1 MLEPMAGHHGGTRHH
16 ERFRRDEKSQTRVF
30 RSEPRVPNRGAMTR
44 VLLVDDHAVVRRGVR
59 DILTEALGNVAFGEA
74 GKPSEALE
82 KLKHDPW
89 DVVILD
95 ISLPGRG
102 GVEALRDIKRLRPKI
117 PVLVLSM
124 HSEEHYALRA
134 LRAGAAGYVNK
145 EGAAEELAGAVRK
158 VLMGG
163 THVSARLAETL
174 AKTVRAGASM
184 RPPHERLSDRELE
197 VLRGLAS
204 GKTVK
209 EISACLAL
217 SEKTVSTYRTRL
229 LEKMQMRSNAEL
241 IQYALQEGLV
251 A

>member
-1 MLEPMAGHHGGTRHH
+1 
-16 ERFRRDEKSQTRVF
+16 
-30 RSEPRVPNRGAMTR
+30 MTR

-82 KLKHDPW
+82 KLQQQPW
-89 DVVILD
+89 DVVVLD
-95 ISLPGRG
+95 LSLPGRG
-102 GVEALRDIKRLRPKI
+102 GVDALRDIKRLRPKV

-124 HSEEHYALRA
+124 HAEEHYAMRA
-134 LRAGAAGYVNK
+134 LRAGASGYVNK

-158 VLMGG
+158 VLTGG

-174 AKTVRAGASM
+174 AKNLRSGSSQPA
-184 RPPHERLSDRELE
+184 HERLSDRELE
-197 VLRGLAS
+197 VLRGIAA
-204 GKTVK
+204 GRTVK
-209 EISACLAL
+209 EISAELSL

-229 LEKMQMRSNAEL
+229 LEKMQMHSNAEL
-241 IQYALQEGLV
+241 IQYALHEGLV

>member
-1 MLEPMAGHHGGTRHH
+1 
-16 ERFRRDEKSQTRVF
+16 
-30 RSEPRVPNRGAMTR
+30 MTR

-59 DILTEALGNVAFGEA
+59 DILTEALGKVAFGEA

-82 KLKHDPW
+82 KLQQEAW
-89 DVVILD
+89 DVVVLD

-102 GVEALRDIKRLRPKI
+102 GVDALRDMKRLRPTV

-124 HSEEHYALRA
+124 HAEEHYALRA
-134 LRAGAAGYVNK
+134 LRAGASGYVNK

-174 AKTVRAGASM
+174 AKSLSTGSS
-184 RPPHERLSDRELE
+184 RPAHERLSDRELE
-197 VLRGLAS
+197 VMRGIAT

-209 EISACLAL
+209 EISAGLAL
-217 SEKTVSTYRTRL
+217 SEKTISTYRTRL
-229 LEKMQMRSNAEL
+229 LEKMQMHSNAEL
-241 IQYALQEGLV
+241 IQYALREGLV
-251 A
+251 D

>member
-1 MLEPMAGHHGGTRHH
+1 
-16 ERFRRDEKSQTRVF
+16 
-30 RSEPRVPNRGAMTR
+30 MTR

-74 GKPSEALE
+74 GRPSEALE
-82 KLKHDPW
+82 KLQHDAW

-102 GVEALRDIKRLRPKI
+102 GVEALRDIKRLRPKV

-124 HSEEHYALRA
+124 HAEEHYALRA

-174 AKTVRAGASM
+174 AKNLRSGE
-184 RPPHERLSDRELE
+184 RPAHERLSDRELE
-197 VLRGLAS
+197 VLRGLAA
-204 GKTVK
+204 GKSVK
-209 EISACLAL
+209 EISASLAL

-229 LEKMQMRSNAEL
+229 LEKMQMHSNAEL
-241 IQYALQEGLV
+241 IQYALHEGLV
-251 A
+251 S

>member
-1 MLEPMAGHHGGTRHH
+1 
-16 ERFRRDEKSQTRVF
+16 
-30 RSEPRVPNRGAMTR
+30 MTR

-59 DILTEALGNVAFGEA
+59 DILTEALGKVSFGEA

-82 KLKHDPW
+82 KLQKESW
-89 DVVILD
+89 DVVVLD

-102 GVEALRDIKRLRPKI
+102 GVEALRDMKRLRPAV

-124 HSEEHYALRA
+124 HAEEHYALRA
-134 LRAGAAGYVNK
+134 LRAGASGYVNK

-174 AKTVRAGASM
+174 AKSLSTGSS
-184 RPPHERLSDRELE
+184 RPAHERLSDRELE
-197 VLRGLAS
+197 VMRGLAA

-209 EISACLAL
+209 EISAGLAL

-229 LEKMQMRSNAEL
+229 LEKMQMHSNAEL
-241 IQYALQEGLV
+241 IQYALREGLV
-251 A
+251 D

>member
-1 MLEPMAGHHGGTRHH
+1 
-16 ERFRRDEKSQTRVF
+16 
-30 RSEPRVPNRGAMTR
+30 MTR

-59 DILTEALGNVAFGEA
+59 DILTEALGKVAFGEA
-74 GKPSEALE
+74 AKPSEALE
-82 KLKHDPW
+82 KLQQETW
-89 DVVILD
+89 DVVVLD

-102 GVEALRDIKRLRPKI
+102 GVDALRDMKRLRPAV

-124 HSEEHYALRA
+124 HAEEHYALRA

-174 AKTVRAGASM
+174 AKGLRDDSS
-184 RPPHERLSDRELE
+184 RPLHDRLSDRELE
-197 VLRGLAS
+197 VMRGIAA

-209 EISACLAL
+209 EIGAGLAL
-217 SEKTVSTYRTRL
+217 SEKTISTYRTRL
-229 LEKMQMRSNAEL
+229 LEKMQMHSNAEL
-241 IQYALQEGLV
+241 VQYALREGLV
-251 A
+251 E